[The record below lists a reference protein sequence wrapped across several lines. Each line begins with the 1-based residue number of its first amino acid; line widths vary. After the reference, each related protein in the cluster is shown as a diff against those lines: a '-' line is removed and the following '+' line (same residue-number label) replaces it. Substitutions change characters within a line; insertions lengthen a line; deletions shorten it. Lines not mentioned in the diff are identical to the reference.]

1 MFSIAFYALSLFL
14 PVFQCGNS
22 VNWLGYDVLLEGWLG
37 IFTLDPRWVLNLV
50 FFCVVHSNL
59 PINDV
64 PRDKAISKLLIFG
77 ALSTLIIP
85 ACACGSFG
93 TGLSYS
99 SGLALGGY
107 FWVLAMITAGL
118 CSFIRKNNNNAVS
131 NITPKP

>member
-1 MFSIAFYALSLFL
+1 VFSIAFYTLSLFL

-37 IFTLDPRWVLNLV
+37 IFTLDPRWALNIV
-50 FFCVVHSNL
+50 FFCVVYSNL

-64 PRDKAISKLLIFG
+64 PRDKTISKLLILG

-85 ACACGSFG
+85 ACACGNFG
-93 TGLSYS
+93 NGLSYS

-107 FWVLAMITAGL
+107 FWVLALITAGL
-118 CSFIRKNNNNAVS
+118 SSFIRKSNNDAAPNNSA
-131 NITPKP
+131 KP